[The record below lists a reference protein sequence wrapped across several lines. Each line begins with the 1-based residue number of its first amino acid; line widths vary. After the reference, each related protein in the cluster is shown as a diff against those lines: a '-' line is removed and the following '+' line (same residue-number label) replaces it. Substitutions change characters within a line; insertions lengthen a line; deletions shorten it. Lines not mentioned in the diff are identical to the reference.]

1 MPSKRDITKGF
12 IGVFIPL
19 ELRAKVAREAEKRGM
34 TISQFV
40 AFVLQSEVDRCNTT
54 LTEEDVNWIKEELDT
69 NVRKRG

>member
-19 ELRAKVAREAEKRGM
+19 ELRAKVAREATNRGM

-40 AFVLQSEVDRCNTT
+40 AFVLQSEVDRCRTS
-54 LTEEDVNWIKEELDT
+54 LTEDDINWIKEELDK
-69 NVRKRG
+69 NARNRG